1 MLSHAEH
8 PEVSFARRHVDEST
22 FLSVLADVATALTD
36 AGIDHLFIGGV
47 PSAVYGRARWSTDID
62 VLVRPED
69 RHSALTALA
78 DAGFA
83 TQETDPDWIFK
94 ATCHGVLVDVIF
106 KSTGSI
112 FLDAEMLDRG
122 QRREFRGVPL
132 KVLSPEDLVILK
144 VLAHDEPT
152 SRHWF
157 DAMAVI
163 TLAEIDWEYLLDRAR
178 RSPRRILSLLLY
190 AQGNDITVPNRVV
203 NTLIRMLA
211 PEGIGV
217 HEGSDD

>member
-1 MLSHAEH
+1 MVLSRAESVD
-8 PEVSFARRHVDEST
+8 VSFERQDVDEST
-22 FLSVLADVATALTD
+22 FLGVLADVRNALID

-69 RHSALTALA
+69 RHRALEALERV
-78 DAGFA
+78 GFA
-83 TQETDPDWIFK
+83 TQETNPDWIFK
-94 ATCHGVLVDVIF
+94 ATRNQVLVDVIF

-112 FLDAEMLDRG
+112 FLDEEMLQRG
-122 QRREFRGVPL
+122 QHREFRGVPL
-132 KVLSPEDLVILK
+132 KVLAPEDLVILK

-163 TLAEIDWEYLLDRAR
+163 TLADIDWDYFLQRAR
-178 RSPRRILSLLLY
+178 RSPRRMLSLLLY
-190 AQGNDITVPNRVV
+190 AQAEDITVPNAVI
-203 NTLIRMLA
+203 NTLIDMLS
-211 PEGIGV
+211 PEGVGV
-217 HEGSDD
+217 S